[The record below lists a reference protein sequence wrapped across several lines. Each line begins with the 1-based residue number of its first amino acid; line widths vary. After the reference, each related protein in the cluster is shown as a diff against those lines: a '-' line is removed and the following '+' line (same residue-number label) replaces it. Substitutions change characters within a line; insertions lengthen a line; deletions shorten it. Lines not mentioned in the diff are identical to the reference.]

1 MRDKQNY
8 QWACKINLLSNM
20 SILLHLLKV
29 MMLWGIGVGLVVA
42 LFALLTA
49 HASLAGGLLAIVI
62 VMAAALGITLV
73 GYAIYVVI
81 RGGSFTVVYTLNE
94 EELHEDFNARKEQKV
109 LEDKGLNGLLNA
121 LGSRPGQMGWGYSDG
136 ADMSAYKYLVIKLKQ
151 AQNCDAHLNIFT
163 ENSIWTDGF
172 ESDGFG
178 TKKQIVINLSTAKT
192 KNGAV
197 LNTKNI
203 HIVAFW
209 ANGNGSIVVDD
220 MYLTNNSDYSPEQTS
235 GIIQPS
241 VVTCSSQNVYT
252 LSGTLVRRA
261 DTTSLSLDGLPAG
274 IYIVNGKKLV
284 IK

>member
-121 LGSRPGQMGWGYSDG
+121 LGSRPGQMGWGSYYDTG
-136 ADMSAYKYLVIKLKQ
+136 KYQTTIPLQRVKSIKGRRSLGHIKVSQGWEDLRVYVHPEDFDTIYGFLCEHCPQ
-151 AQNCDAHLNIFT
+151 ATF
-163 ENSIWTDGF
+163 
-172 ESDGFG
+172 
-178 TKKQIVINLSTAKT
+178 
-192 KNGAV
+192 
-197 LNTKNI
+197 
-203 HIVAFW
+203 
-209 ANGNGSIVVDD
+209 
-220 MYLTNNSDYSPEQTS
+220 
-235 GIIQPS
+235 
-241 VVTCSSQNVYT
+241 SS
-252 LSGTLVRRA
+252 
-261 DTTSLSLDGLPAG
+261 
-274 IYIVNGKKLV
+274 
-284 IK
+284 